1 MKMDFEATE
10 RKDVIYSESYGFPR
24 VRAFGNMNSLD
35 YVLYVDT
42 GKGTVYNLF
51 EKTKNFETKAKN
63 SALYSRR
70 GGRKCQ
76 QQSLRS

>member
-35 YVLYVDT
+35 YVVYIDT
-42 GKGTVYNLF
+42 GKGTLYNLF
-51 EKTKNFETKAKN
+51 EKNKKF
-63 SALYSRR
+63 
-70 GGRKCQ
+70 
-76 QQSLRS
+76 